1 MTPPRSGPDGL
12 TLDGPAYDAR
22 SVPASLVALVERSVR
37 RNPSA
42 VAMRWLEPTTGQW
55 SSMTYAELWNRVRA
69 TSLGLAGLG
78 VARGDRVIVFGR
90 SRPEWAV
97 ADMAILTLG
106 AVTCPI
112 FDHEGPLS
120 IGEIVRRV
128 GARVAFVESAAEATM
143 LREAGAGDAPEE
155 IIAFE
160 TPPPGSG
167 IRTLDSLE
175 HAGASVS
182 PEARGRWTAQ
192 WRSIGPDEVATV
204 VHALGF
210 RGELVGAILTHGN
223 VLHNFAM
230 AVPALRLTE
239 REVVLSVLP
248 LSHMLERGTGLY
260 VPLGLG
266 ATVAYAP
273 PRTRRWTDVLRHVRP
288 TAMVAVPLLLDRLA
302 DGIRDEVRRQPRWR
316 RALVVKAMRL
326 EWQRRRHPH
335 SRWRRLVAWVTHS
348 LVTGRVRAGL
358 GGRLRF
364 IACGGSALRPRTGR
378 FLTMLGVPV
387 IEGYGLTEA
396 SPLVSLNDLDDPRF
410 GTIGRPLAGTTVRIE
425 PVRGEILVRGPQV
438 MCGYLDDPEA
448 TARALDDDG
457 WLHTGDLGRLDGG
470 GRLVITGRLKPL
482 VVLATGK
489 KVARRKAEEALRGA
503 PFIRDVSILGDGEPA
518 VRALVTVDRDQ
529 VRAAGLDGDA
539 SALRR
544 ILEREVQVRLAGWS
558 RYEQPRVIEIR

>member
-1 MTPPRSGPDGL
+1 VTLPRSGPDGQ
-12 TLDGPAYDAR
+12 TLDGPTFDAR
-22 SVPASLVALVERSVR
+22 DAPASLLALVERSVQR
-37 RNPSA
+37 APSA
-42 VAMRWLEPTTGQW
+42 VAMRWLDPKTGGW
-55 SSMTYAELWNRVRA
+55 CSMAYAELWDRVRDA
-69 TSLGLAGLG
+69 SLGLATLG
-78 VARGDRVIVFGR
+78 VGRGDRVIVFGR
-90 SRPEWAV
+90 SRPEWAI
-97 ADMAILTLG
+97 ADMAILALG

-120 IGEIVRRV
+120 IGDIVRRV
-128 GARVAFVESAAEATM
+128 GARVAFVESDAEATL
-143 LREAGAGDAPEE
+143 LREAGGGDTPGE

-160 TPPPGSG
+160 PPTEESG
-167 IRTLDSLE
+167 IRTLASLE
-175 HAGASVS
+175 DAGASVS
-182 PEARGRWTAQ
+182 TAAREAWEAG
-192 WRSIGPDEVATV
+192 WRTIGPETVATV

-210 RGELVGAILTHGN
+210 RGELVGAMLTHGN

-230 AVPALRLTE
+230 AVPALRLTD

-273 PRTRRWTDVLRHVRP
+273 PRTRRWTDVLRQVRP

-302 DGIRDEVRRQPRWR
+302 DGIRDEIRRQPRWR
-316 RALVVKAMRL
+316 RALLHRAIRL
-326 EWQRRRHPH
+326 ESRRRRQPR
-335 SRWRRLVAWVTHS
+335 SPWRRPLVGVARFA
-348 LVTGRVRAGL
+348 VTGRIRANL

-387 IEGYGLTEA
+387 VEGYGLTEA
-396 SPLVSLNDLDDPRF
+396 APLVSLNDLDDPRF

-425 PVRGEILVRGPQV
+425 PTRGEILVRGPQV
-438 MCGYLDDPEA
+438 MCGYLHDPSA
-448 TARALDDDG
+448 THRALDADG
-457 WLHTGDLGRLDGG
+457 WLHTGDLGRFDAD

-489 KVARRKAEEALRGA
+489 KVARHRAEEALRGA
-503 PFIRDVSILGDGEPA
+503 PLIRDVSIVGDGEPA
-518 VRALVTVDRDQ
+518 VRALVTVDPDQ

-544 ILEREVQVRLAGWS
+544 VLEREVQLRLQGWS